1 MKKSVKTIVS
11 MIAMAVLTAPAA
23 AQYSQIMEN
32 ILQNTDPAITGPVI
46 VVGDGDSF
54 SIPEPLILRP
64 ETKDSATEFFPMRKN
79 RIYEY
84 EHTSSEFLGTRKLT
98 IEYLDYSEKE
108 GFLTAR
114 LTAHNRTTPWV
125 EDYSVQFKSDG
136 LHSTSSPLGGPRV
149 EIPLPLYQNRSWT
162 EGQLYNRVTSLKY
175 RTTVPAGTFEGCV
188 KILSKIGGGD
198 AGSAYRVYAPGVGLV
213 EEALSA
219 EDRQDHIRLVSIK
232 QIVQL

>member
-1 MKKSVKTIVS
+1 MKKSVKTMVS
-11 MIAMAVLTAPAA
+11 IIALAAFTAPAF
-23 AQYSQIMEN
+23 AQYERVMEDV
-32 ILQNTDPAITGPVI
+32 LRNTDPQIAGPVI

-64 ETKDSATEFFPMRKN
+64 ENKAPVTEFFPMLKN

-84 EHTSSEFLGTRKLT
+84 EYTSSEFLGSRKLT

-114 LTAHNRTTPWV
+114 LTAYNRTTPWV
-125 EDYSVQFKSDG
+125 EDYSLRFKGDG
-136 LHSTSSPLGGPRV
+136 LYATSSPLGGPRL
-149 EIPLPLYQNRSWT
+149 EMPLPLYQNRSWT
-162 EGQLYNRVTSLKY
+162 EGAYYNRVTSLKHK
-175 RTTVPAGTFEGCV
+175 TTVPAGTFEGCV

-232 QIVQL
+232 EVIKL